1 MRIKQVYANTKEK
14 EITKEGKK
22 YKVNDKYI
30 TIYTDD
36 PSHPKV
42 YLNYIDLLK
51 AVKNRIDYLNSR
63 EKPKE

>member
-30 TIYTDD
+30 TVYTDD
-36 PSHPKV
+36 LTHPKV
-42 YLNYIDLLK
+42 YLNYIDIIK
-51 AVKNRIDYLNSR
+51 AVQNRIDYLNSR
-63 EKPKE
+63 EKSKE

>member
-51 AVKNRIDYLNSR
+51 AVQNRIDYLNSR
-63 EKPKE
+63 EKSKE

>member
-42 YLNYIDLLK
+42 YLNYIDIIK
-51 AVKNRIDYLNSR
+51 AVQNRIDYLNSR
-63 EKPKE
+63 EKSKE

>member
-36 PSHPKV
+36 PLHPKV

-51 AVKNRIDYLNSR
+51 AVQNRIDYLNSR

>member
-36 PSHPKV
+36 PAHPKV
-42 YLNYIDLLK
+42 YLNYIDIIK
-51 AVKNRIDYLNSR
+51 AVQNRIDYLNSR
-63 EKPKE
+63 EKSKE

>member
-51 AVKNRIDYLNSR
+51 AVQNRIDYLNSR

>member
-30 TIYTDD
+30 TVYTDD
-36 PSHPKV
+36 LTHPKV
-42 YLNYIDLLK
+42 YLNYIDIIK
-51 AVKNRIDYLNSR
+51 AVQNRIDYLNSR
-63 EKPKE
+63 QKSKE

>member
-36 PSHPKV
+36 PLYPKV
-42 YLNYIDLLK
+42 YLNYIDLIK
-51 AVKNRIDYLNSR
+51 AVQNRIDYLNSR
-63 EKPKE
+63 EKSKE

>member
-51 AVKNRIDYLNSR
+51 AVQNRIDYLNTR
-63 EKPKE
+63 EKSKE

>member
-51 AVKNRIDYLNSR
+51 AVQNRIDYLNSR
-63 EKPKE
+63 EKSKQ